1 MKLVGSTVTD
11 TTVLAAP
18 ELARHGI
25 TASDVANGVGL
36 SATTQAIDAVSDAK
50 AAFDLAKNVVTRR
63 STSRMPDW
71 PSSARWCTK
80 DVSVLY

>member
-50 AAFDLAKNVVTRR
+50 AAFDLAKNVVDA
-63 STSRMPDW
+63 SVHL
-71 PSSARWCTK
+71 K
-80 DVSVLY
+80 DAGLAILGAVVH